1 MKMGSWEE
9 EETDVQDKN
18 SRIRDMGKLSIINT
32 RRSRSF
38 QRVVEEAGMGMSIVE
53 GMERY
58 NVSSFEMTYS
68 SNMTS
73 QIAGR
78 SVCSTVSKNKTT
90 WSFSSPSW
98 TS

>member
-58 NVSSFEMTYS
+58 NVSSFEMLSS

-73 QIAGR
+73 QTVGR
-78 SVCSTVSKNKTT
+78 SIGSLVSRCNMTLF
-90 WSFSSPSW
+90 FSSSI
-98 TS
+98 